1 MRNSQNMDSLNRAAF
16 DNFDDFEDD
25 SFDDSYDDSY
35 DDNYDQENNFAG
47 PKKAGSQIRRS
58 RPQVSGP
65 IAVPSAEFNVS
76 IVNAQ
81 AVAVPIELFNYQNS
95 ISKFSA
101 SVTGSTLSGYLP
113 ANAFSVTTV
122 SVPGPSTSILGY
134 MGMQITIAGV
144 DSNNSV
150 GFKSN
155 GNLSY
160 IRNVAGV
167 TTECQV
173 SCQETPYRSLFEY
186 SGRGS
191 FRITRMRLSV
201 TNAGQLANSMTW
213 ASKSFLGKSTS
224 QVMSVQ
230 SSKSPDQFQS
240 LLVDLKKPFKIDAE
254 KGLFYVVNAGETV
267 TITMSVAEYVRSAI

>member
-1 MRNSQNMDSLNRAAF
+1 MRNNQNMDALNRAAF
-16 DNFDDFEDD
+16 DNFEDFEDD
-25 SFDDSYDDSY
+25 GYDDSY
-35 DDNYDQENNFAG
+35 DEDNFEEDNFKGA
-47 PKKAGSQIRRS
+47 KQAGSQIRRS
-58 RPQVSGP
+58 RPQASGP

-76 IVNAQ
+76 IANTQ
-81 AVAVPIELFNYQNS
+81 AVAVPVELFNYQNS
-95 ISKFSA
+95 ITKFSA
-101 SVTGSTLSGYLP
+101 SVTGSALAGYLP

-122 SVPGPSTSILGY
+122 SVPGPSTSILGF
-134 MGMQITIAGV
+134 MGMQITVAGV
-144 DSNNSV
+144 DSYNSV

-160 IRNVAGV
+160 IRNVSGA
-167 TTECQV
+167 TTECQI
-173 SCQETPYRSLFEY
+173 SCQETPYRSLFDY

-201 TNAGQLANSMTW
+201 TTAGQLANSMTW
-213 ASKSFLGKSTS
+213 GSKSFLGKSTS

-254 KGLFYVVNAGETV
+254 KGLFYTVNAGETV